1 MRYQEDIVGWGA
13 DELVVRLMPD
23 GDDQPTEDVGG
34 DGVEDEDADV

>member
-1 MRYQEDIVGWGA
+1 MSYQEDIISFGA

-23 GDDQPTEDVGG
+23 GDDKPTQDVGG